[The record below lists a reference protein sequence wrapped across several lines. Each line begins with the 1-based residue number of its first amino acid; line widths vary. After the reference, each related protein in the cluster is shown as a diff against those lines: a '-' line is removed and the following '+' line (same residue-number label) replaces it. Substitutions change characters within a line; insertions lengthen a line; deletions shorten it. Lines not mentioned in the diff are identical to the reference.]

1 MPQHPHS
8 SAAGRLRRQ
17 QEGGQTGAGKRVE
30 MWQSVR
36 QPLTQQ
42 KVVAKSGSSSKLKHS
57 GSRTGDSSKSNGV
70 RRPGVSGTPSAYKMK
85 SGTGKW
91 FAELHQIRRF
101 PLAATAEAWPGWPSL
116 FQVYCF
122 QRLSKNLKKE
132 NATRTE
138 KFQKGYSALFT
149 TE

>member
-1 MPQHPHS
+1 MPQQPHR

-17 QEGGQTGAGKRVE
+17 QEGGKREESGGNV
-30 MWQSVR
+30 QSVR

-70 RRPGVSGTPSAYKMK
+70 RRPGVSGTPRAYKMK

-149 TE
+149 DSQL